1 MKLPY
6 IEAGEIVTTHGVR
19 GEVKV
24 LSWLDSPEML
34 CEFDRCRISGREYV
48 MDSVRV
54 QKTCNLVKLR
64 GVDTM
69 EDAQKLRGKTMELY
83 REDISDEL
91 IFASELVDVEVYA
104 DGACIGKI
112 KEVLDYPGNSVY
124 VVQGE
129 REYLI
134 PAVKEFILS
143 TDLERNQM
151 QVKLLRFL
159 QEKTFSRV
167 GSNRELHADVRFI
180 AATSRNLEELMAA
193 NKFREDLYYRLNIF
207 PIVMPDLSKRKGDVM
222 LLAEHFLSKFNLKYG
237 KDIKRL
243 STPAI
248 NMLMAYHWPGN
259 VRELENCMERAVITA
274 QDDCIYG
281 YNLPASLQMPSHDVP
296 YSRDGEAPADLPTM
310 VDSFERELI
319 VAALKRSPGNM
330 SAAARELGISPRVLH
345 YKMHRLGLQKS

>member
-19 GEVKV
+19 GEIKV

-83 REDISDEL
+83 REDIPDEL

-151 QVKLLRFL
+151 QVKLL
-159 QEKTFSRV
+159 K
-167 GSNRELHADVRFI
+167 G
-180 AATSRNLEELMAA
+180 MASD
-193 NKFREDLYYRLNIF
+193 ED
-207 PIVMPDLSKRKGDVM
+207 
-222 LLAEHFLSKFNLKYG
+222 
-237 KDIKRL
+237 
-243 STPAI
+243 
-248 NMLMAYHWPGN
+248 
-259 VRELENCMERAVITA
+259 
-274 QDDCIYG
+274 
-281 YNLPASLQMPSHDVP
+281 
-296 YSRDGEAPADLPTM
+296 
-310 VDSFERELI
+310 
-319 VAALKRSPGNM
+319 
-330 SAAARELGISPRVLH
+330 
-345 YKMHRLGLQKS
+345 